1 MRKFVWAIMAVFC
14 LGLTGS
20 AFAEMSDPDVEGRIA
35 NINTIK
41 NEIVVNNILY
51 KEKKVGAREKRIKV
65 KQGMIN
71 DYKLQDYVKVKLMAD
86 KKEAA
91 MIEIIKH

>member
-1 MRKFVWAIMAVFC
+1 MRKFIWAIAAVFSIS
-14 LGLTGS
+14 LTGVS
-20 AFAEMSDPDVEGRIA
+20 FAEISDPDVEGRIA
-35 NINTIK
+35 NIHTIK

-51 KEKKVGAREKRIKV
+51 KEKNVGPREKRIKV

-71 DYKLQDYVKVKLMAD
+71 NYKLQDYVKVKLMAD

-91 MIEIIKH
+91 MIEIVKH